1 MTNKQGKLSPIEQF
15 YEDLAIQ
22 QAEEARIAAE
32 AAKGKRRGR
41 PRKNKMYFTP
51 ITEAAIIA
59 YNKDPESPLR
69 NKVFNEH
76 IHRALDKLSE
86 NIIHTFKFYYFDY
99 GARELKQEVVAFML
113 EKLPKFVEGRG
124 KAFSYFSIVAKNY
137 LIQNNNKNYKA
148 LKEKAP
154 VVVIDSQRDLTNEQ
168 MKKDFDDQRAAFMES
183 FIEHYDKKIP
193 KVFKSDRDKRIA
205 FAVLQLFRDRE
216 SIENFNKK
224 ALYIMIREMTNTRT
238 QYITKVVNIIKKEYS
253 ETFQKYQEAM
263 INI

>member
-1 MTNKQGKLSPIEQF
+1 MSNSKLSPVQLFYKQLEEQRA
-15 YEDLAIQ
+15 EEKRI
-22 QAEEARIAAE
+22 AEEAR
-32 AAKGKRRGR
+32 KGKRRGR

-59 YNKDPESPLR
+59 YNKETDQKLR
-69 NKVFNEH
+69 NQVFNEH
-76 IHRALDKLSE
+76 IHKALDKLSE

-113 EKLPKFVEGRG
+113 EKLPKFVEGKG

-154 VVVIDSQRDLTNEQ
+154 VVVIDTQRDLTNEQ
-168 MKKDFDDQRAAFMES
+168 IKMEFDEQRAAFMEA

-193 KVFKSDRDKRIA
+193 TIFKSDRDKRIA
-205 FAVLQLFRDRE
+205 YAVMQLFRERE
-216 SIENFNKK
+216 NIENFNKK

-238 QYITKVVNIIKKEYS
+238 QYITKVVNVIKKEYA
-253 ETFQKYQEAM
+253 ETFLKYQESK